1 MIVYFIIFS
10 IIIIAVSR
18 RLSSAWSQEP
28 SFEPAVEEEID
39 GQEPL
44 QFDTVSTKDA
54 ESGSAAALQSK
65 YSSVTPV
72 PDHKTSSLSTS
83 PIEEESEEF
92 DFDLRKAVLYSEI
105 MAPKWK
111 EYN

>member
-1 MIVYFIIFS
+1 MIFYFIVFS

-18 RLSSAWSQEP
+18 RLSSSWSVEPYSDSEDIAAEEEP
-28 SFEPAVEEEID
+28 SSDSMDLPSSYKPIAESVDQQTVTTPTLSSGVTPMEEED
-39 GQEPL
+39 
-44 QFDTVSTKDA
+44 
-54 ESGSAAALQSK
+54 
-65 YSSVTPV
+65 
-72 PDHKTSSLSTS
+72 
-83 PIEEESEEF
+83 EF